1 MAKAKSVFVCQACGA
16 QATRWTGRCVVCQTW
31 ESMVEEVS
39 DVPVAKPKG
48 GTAAGAG
55 GLTVRIDDVGQAH
68 TARITTG
75 IGEVDRVL
83 GGGMVPGGVVLL
95 GGEPGIGKSTL
106 LLQVLASVASQGAQV
121 LYVSG
126 EESAEQIAARAR
138 RLGAAHPNIS
148 LLITSDVG
156 QALSAAKK
164 QAPVVMVVDSV
175 QTLRSEALEGYAGSV
190 GQLREVTSL
199 LIDYAKR
206 ANVACMLV
214 GHVTKDG
221 AIAGPKVIEHLVD
234 AVLAFEGERGH
245 PLRTVRALKNR
256 YGGTNELGVFEMG
269 ALGLAPVDSP
279 SRLMLQG
286 RAVGQP
292 GSVVAATCSGQR
304 PVLAEVQALVTHP
317 DAGSMRRVASGTDAQ
332 RVAMILAV
340 LERKAGLVFGRADVF
355 VNVVGGLYVDE
366 PAADLAIALAVAS
379 SHLGRAVAD
388 DVVVFGE
395 LGLAGELRPS
405 ARAEERVAE
414 AHAMGFSHV
423 LAALH
428 AGTKLAGCTH
438 VATLSQALDRAL
450 H

>member
-1 MAKAKSVFVCQACGA
+1 
-16 QATRWTGRCVVCQTW
+16 
-31 ESMVEEVS
+31 MVEEVG
-39 DVPVAKPKG
+39 DIPVAKAKG
-48 GTAAGAG
+48 GTAAGASG
-55 GLTVRIDDVGQAH
+55 APVRIDAVGQQH
-68 TARITTG
+68 TERLSTG

-106 LLQVLASVASQGAQV
+106 LLQVLASVAAMGAEV

-148 LLITSDVG
+148 LLITADVG

-164 QAPVVMVVDSV
+164 HHPRVMVIDSV
-175 QTLRSEALEGYAGSV
+175 QTLRSESLVGYAGSV
-190 GQLREVTSL
+190 GQLREVTAA

-206 ANVACMLV
+206 ENVACMLV

-221 AIAGPKVIEHLVD
+221 TIAGPKVIEHLVD

-269 ALGLAPVDSP
+269 PMGLAPVDSP

-286 RAVGQP
+286 RAKGQA

-317 DAGSMRRVASGTDAQ
+317 DAGSMRRVASGTDSQ

-379 SHLGRAVAD
+379 SHLGRAVSD
-388 DVVVFGE
+388 ELVVFGE

-405 ARAEERVAE
+405 SRAEERVAE
-414 AHAMGFSHV
+414 AHAMGFAEV
-423 LAALH
+423 VAPLH
-428 AGTKLAGCTH
+428 AGIKLAGCTH
-438 VATLSQALDRAL
+438 VGTLSQALDRAL
-450 H
+450 R

>member
-1 MAKAKSVFVCQACGA
+1 MVEEISETGPAAKAKASSGSARADIAAA
-16 QATRWTGRCVVCQTW
+16 Q
-31 ESMVEEVS
+31 
-39 DVPVAKPKG
+39 
-48 GTAAGAG
+48 
-55 GLTVRIDDVGQAH
+55 RIDSVTSAK
-68 TARITTG
+68 TERLATG

-83 GGGMVPGGVVLL
+83 GGGLVPGGVVLV

-106 LLQVLASVASQGAQV
+106 LLQVLAAVSALGHET

-138 RLGAAHPNIS
+138 RLGASHPKIS

-156 QALSAAKK
+156 QVLATAKK
-164 QAPVVMVVDSV
+164 QQPAVMIVDSV
-175 QTLRSEALEGYAGSV
+175 QTLRSEALDGYAGSV
-190 GQLREVTSL
+190 GQLREVTSA
-199 LIDYAKR
+199 LIEHAKR
-206 ANVACMLV
+206 ENVACLLV

-221 AIAGPKVIEHLVD
+221 TIAGPKVIEHLVD

-256 YGGTNELGVFEMG
+256 YGGTNELGVFEMRSD
-269 ALGLAPVDSP
+269 GLAPVDSP

-286 RAVGQP
+286 RARGQA

-317 DAGSMRRVASGTDAQ
+317 DAGSLRRVASGTDAQ

-340 LERKAGLVFGRADVF
+340 LERKAGLSFGRADVF

-379 SHLGRAVAD
+379 SHLGRPVGEGL
-388 DVVVFGE
+388 VVFGE
-395 LGLAGELRPS
+395 LGLAGELRPAS
-405 ARAEERVAE
+405 RAEERVAE
-414 AHAMGFSHV
+414 AHAMGFEEV
-423 LAALH
+423 IAPLH
-428 AGTKLAGCTH
+428 AGTRINGCLH
-438 VATLSQALDRAL
+438 VGTLSHALDMAL
-450 H
+450 R